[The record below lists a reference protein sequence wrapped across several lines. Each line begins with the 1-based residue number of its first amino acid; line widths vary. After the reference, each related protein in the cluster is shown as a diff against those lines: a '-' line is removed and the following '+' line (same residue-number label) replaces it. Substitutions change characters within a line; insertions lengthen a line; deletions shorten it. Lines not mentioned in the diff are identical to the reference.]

1 MEKTLSTSQRVSN
14 RYIKTIIFL
23 GINEVGK
30 TSIIKALTKHKYQQ
44 TYQPTICVNY
54 SEKEF
59 ILSPTETLYFC
70 IWDTNGIEIETHI
83 LSPAIYKRADYF
95 ILVLSYDNLASLDT
109 LSQYINFI
117 NTKQSNKKVPI
128 CVIINKKDIQD
139 KQFKQT
145 DVIKH
150 LERLSGGNAKIN
162 ISEITCK
169 DALKVE
175 KLFTIIG
182 YELCGIKIPKGV
194 INSPRQS
201 RSKSNKGSNDD
212 KHSDDKSKTLVSL
225 RNSFRIE
232 EGDKMVNGILNLSN
246 DEIKKKKCC

>member
-1 MEKTLSTSQRVSN
+1 MEKTLFPSQRASN

-23 GINEVGK
+23 GVNEVGK
-30 TSIIKALTKHKYQQ
+30 TSIIKALTKHKYQS
-44 TYQPTICVNY
+44 TYQSTICVNY

-59 ILSPTETLYFC
+59 VLSTNEMLYFC
-70 IWDTNGIEIETHI
+70 IWDTNGLEIETHI
-83 LSPAIYKRADYF
+83 LSQAIYKRADYF
-95 ILVLSYDNLASLDT
+95 ILVLSYDNLRSLET
-109 LSQYINFI
+109 LSQYVDFI
-117 NTKQSNKKVPI
+117 NMKQSDKKVPI

-139 KQFKQT
+139 KQFKQA

-162 ISEITCK
+162 ISEVSCK
-169 DALKVE
+169 DSSKVE

-194 INSPRQS
+194 ISTKQS
-201 RSKSNKGSNDD
+201 RSKNSKGSSDD
-212 KHSDDKSKTLVSL
+212 KSNGDKSKTLVSL

-232 EGDKMVNGILNLSN
+232 EGDKMVNGILNLSG
-246 DEIKKKKCC
+246 EEVKKKKCCD